1 MSQSQR
7 FLAMAQEMNH
17 KQLIDDL
24 ENTGNYRVLQK
35 YQKPDFYNQEDGSEK
50 ITGIFLDVE
59 TTGLSH
65 ENDRIIEI
73 ALVPFEFSKDG
84 RIFNLLEA
92 YSGLEDPETPLSQK
106 IISLT
111 GLTDEMLA
119 GKSFDDEAIKS
130 IVESSNLIIAHNA
143 NFDRKFVER
152 RFSIFNGK
160 SWACSA
166 SQVAWEDEGLA
177 SVKLEYLA
185 YKFGYFFEGH
195 RAQVDCYASLHLLSM
210 TLPKSGDLVLK
221 SLLNNARL
229 KSYRIWAL
237 GSPFD
242 SKDLLKNRGYRWP
255 GDNGKN
261 RSWYIDVDE
270 ESKEQELKYLR
281 EEIFKRDID
290 LPINPI
296 TAFNRFSERI

>member
-1 MSQSQR
+1 
-7 FLAMAQEMNH
+7 MAQEMNH

-255 GDNGKN
+255 GDNGKH

-270 ESKEQELKYLR
+270 ESKEQELKYLK
-281 EEIFKRDID
+281 EEIFKMDID
-290 LPINPI
+290 LPIDSI

>member
-1 MSQSQR
+1 VSQSQR